1 MLKLPVLIWYSL
13 IPQIAPISWL
23 TLFIAFSLIL
33 LIFNFVNYYSFL
45 PKSPELVQKSISR
58 TSINWKW

>member
-1 MLKLPVLIWYSL
+1 M
-13 IPQIAPISWL
+13 PQMAPISWL

-45 PKSPELVQKSISR
+45 PKSPEITQKTIS
-58 TSINWKW
+58 SNPMNWKW

>member
-1 MLKLPVLIWYSL
+1 M
-13 IPQIAPISWL
+13 PQMAPISWL

-45 PKSPELVQKSISR
+45 PKTPEVSQKAIS
-58 TSINWKW
+58 SNSMNWKW

>member
-1 MLKLPVLIWYSL
+1 M
-13 IPQIAPISWL
+13 PQMAPISWL

-45 PKSPELVQKSISR
+45 PKSPEITQKTIS
-58 TSINWKW
+58 SNSMNWKW

>member
-1 MLKLPVLIWYSL
+1 M
-13 IPQIAPISWL
+13 PQMAPISWL

-45 PKSPELVQKSISR
+45 PKTPEIAQKSIPSN
-58 TSINWKW
+58 SMNWKW

>member
-1 MLKLPVLIWYSL
+1 M
-13 IPQIAPISWL
+13 PQMAPISWL

-45 PKSPELVQKSISR
+45 PKTPEISQKSISH
-58 TSINWKW
+58 TSMNWKW